1 MCRELGAPLGLDGL
15 KLLDLLRIQDF
26 RGVVAKDGGA
36 GATRKISKIWAPLL
50 LPAPDRC
57 ELAGERKLF
66 LPDKSLPGSGK
77 RR

>member
-36 GATRKISKIWAPLL
+36 GATRTISKICALSL
-50 LPAPDRC
+50 LPTPDHRGTAC
-57 ELAGERKLF
+57 ERKLF